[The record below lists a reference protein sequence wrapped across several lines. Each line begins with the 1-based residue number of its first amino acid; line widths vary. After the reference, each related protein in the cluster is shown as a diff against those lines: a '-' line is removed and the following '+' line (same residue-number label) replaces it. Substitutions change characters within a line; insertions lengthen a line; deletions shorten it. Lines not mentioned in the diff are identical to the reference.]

1 MTLALRH
8 RENTPQQAGG
18 WGPLSE
24 LEQLQDRTVQ
34 LLENVWSGGGLSG
47 ALADPRIWTPLVDI
61 EETDDAWIVEA
72 EVPGVRRKDVNVEV
86 RDSEVVIS
94 GEIKERERKG
104 IIRRRTRR
112 TGAFEYRVTLPGP
125 TDADKVE
132 AKVGDG
138 VLTVRI
144 PKSEQARPQRVE
156 VTSGSSE
163 SDAAA

>member
-1 MTLALRH
+1 MTLALRR
-8 RENTPQQAGG
+8 RETTPRQPGR
-18 WGPLSE
+18 WGPMRE
-24 LEQLQDRTVQ
+24 LEELQDRTVE
-34 LLENVWSGGGLSG
+34 LLENVWSGGGLGG

-112 TGAFEYRVTLPGP
+112 TGAFEYRVSLPGH
-125 TDADKVE
+125 TDADKVD
-132 AKVGDG
+132 AKVADG

-156 VTSGSSE
+156 VQSGR
-163 SDAAA
+163 SDSAAA

>member
-1 MTLALRH
+1 MTLALRR

-24 LEQLQDRTVQ
+24 LEELQDRTVQ
-34 LLENVWSGGGLSG
+34 LLENVWSGGGLAG

-72 EVPGVRRKDVNVEV
+72 ELPGVRRKDVNVEV

-112 TGAFEYRVTLPGP
+112 TGAFEYRVSLPGR

-132 AKVGDG
+132 ANVRDG

-156 VTSGSSE
+156 VKSGSSE